1 MNATAPADTN
11 AIVAATIYFSD
22 FALALCAFT
31 IVASLGRP
39 ALSLLRRLS
48 FKQNAYED
56 APKTHAVKTG
66 TPTMGGLLFALVL
79 IVYELVVL
87 GYAVATR
94 FAHAD
99 ASFMR
104 TAFAL
109 PLLGIACA
117 AIGFVD
123 DYASIVRGRNKGLG
137 AREKFGATALVAIAF
152 LTAIAGHVPTQ
163 TLAIGHFAFG
173 VPAWL
178 WYGLSF
184 VAILSTTHAVNL
196 TDGLDGL
203 ASGTLLAPLALLIY
217 IACSAAFTF
226 AAGSSSSALIAGS
239 VDAVTLGA
247 VLGFLI
253 YNKHPARVFMGDTG
267 SLLLGGILAGS
278 AIMLDQQLLLP
289 LIGGVFAAEA
299 LSVIIQV
306 AYFKRT
312 GKRIFRMSPLHH
324 HFELAGWPETK
335 VTARFWLASL
345 ALSLL
350 GLATTFAPRA
360 AS

>member
-1 MNATAPADTN
+1 MTQLSYAQMLYSPLYADAFVAVCGF
-11 AIVAATIYFSD
+11 AIVA
-22 FALALCAFT
+22 L
-31 IVASLGRP
+31 LGRP
-39 ALSLLRRLS
+39 AIGLLRRLS

-66 TPTMGGLLFALVL
+66 TPTMGGLLFVLVL
-79 IVYELVVL
+79 AVYVAITLLVSFF
-87 GYAVATR
+87 GPHASVASVMQ
-94 FAHAD
+94 FI
-99 ASFMR
+99 
-104 TAFAL
+104 AL
-109 PLLGIACA
+109 PLLGIACG

-123 DYASIVRGRNKGLG
+123 DYASVLRGRNKGLG
-137 AREKFGATALVAIAF
+137 AREKFAATAVAAAAF
-152 LTAIAGHVPTQ
+152 LFVVGVLPGHVPTDS
-163 TLAIGHFAFG
+163 LSIGRLVFG
-173 VPAWL
+173 VPTWL
-178 WYGLSF
+178 WYGLGF

-203 ASGTLLAPLALLIY
+203 ASGTLIAPLLLLIY
-217 IACSAAFTF
+217 VAWEASSGF
-226 AAGSSSSALIAGS
+226 ARLGFFGANAGGI
-239 VDAVTLGA
+239 DAMMLGA
-247 VLGFLI
+247 VLGFLV

-289 LIGGVFAAEA
+289 IIGGVFAAEA

-335 VTARFWLASL
+335 VTARFWTASVV
-345 ALSLL
+345 LSLL
-350 GLATTFAPRA
+350 GLATTFIPSA

>member
-1 MNATAPADTN
+1 MPVDYTEMLYGPLYAD
-11 AIVAATIYFSD
+11 AFVAICGFVIVA
-22 FALALCAFT
+22 
-31 IVASLGRP
+31 VLGRP
-39 ALSLLRRLS
+39 AIGLLRKLS

-66 TPTMGGLLFALVL
+66 TPTMGGLLFVLVL
-79 IVYELVVL
+79 VVYALL
-87 GYAVATR
+87 TTLASIFGPHPSLAATAQ
-94 FAHAD
+94 FL
-99 ASFMR
+99 
-104 TAFAL
+104 AL
-109 PLLGIACA
+109 PGLGIACG

-123 DYASIVRGRNKGLG
+123 DYASVLRGRNKGLG
-137 AREKFGATALVAIAF
+137 AREKFAATAVVAVAF
-152 LTAIAGHVPTQ
+152 LLVVGLVPGHVPTDS
-163 TLAIGHFAFG
+163 LSFG
-173 VPAWL
+173 RAVFSVPVWL
-178 WYGLSF
+178 WYALGF

-203 ASGTLLAPLALLIY
+203 ASGTLIAPLILLVYLAWEAVSGFGKLGFFGSNAGGIDAL
-217 IACSAAFTF
+217 
-226 AAGSSSSALIAGS
+226 
-239 VDAVTLGA
+239 VLGA
-247 VLGFLI
+247 VIGFLV
-253 YNKHPARVFMGDTG
+253 YNKHPAKVFMGDTG

-335 VTARFWLASL
+335 VTMRFWTASVVLSL
-345 ALSLL
+345 A
-350 GLATTFAPRA
+350 GFATTFIPSA

>member
-1 MNATAPADTN
+1 MTPLSYQQMLYGPLYADVFVAVCGF
-11 AIVAATIYFSD
+11 AIVA
-22 FALALCAFT
+22 L
-31 IVASLGRP
+31 LGKP
-39 ALSLLRRLS
+39 AIGVLQRLS

-66 TPTMGGLLFALVL
+66 TPTMGGVFFILVL
-79 IVYELVVL
+79 ALYVAITILVSVF
-87 GYAVATR
+87 GP
-94 FAHAD
+94 HAD
-99 ASFMR
+99 LASVLQFI
-104 TAFAL
+104 AL
-109 PLLGIACA
+109 PLLGIACGV
-117 AIGFVD
+117 IGFVD
-123 DYASIVRGRNKGLG
+123 DYAGVVRGRNKGLG
-137 AREKFGATALVAIAF
+137 AREKFAATAVAAAAF
-152 LTAIAGHVPTQ
+152 LAIVGLLPGHVPTES
-163 TLAIGHFAFG
+163 LSLGHVVFG

-178 WYGLSF
+178 WFALGF

-203 ASGTLLAPLALLIY
+203 ASGTSIAPLLLLIY
-217 IACSAAFTF
+217 VAWQATSGFGRLGGFGAN
-226 AAGSSSSALIAGS
+226 AGGIDAL
-239 VDAVTLGA
+239 VLGA
-247 VLGFLI
+247 VLGFLV

-267 SLLLGGILAGS
+267 SLLLGSILAGS

-289 LIGGVFAAEA
+289 IIGGVFAAEA

-335 VTARFWLASL
+335 VTTRFWTASV
-345 ALSLL
+345 ALSLV
-350 GLATTFAPRA
+350 GLATTFIPSA

>member
-1 MNATAPADTN
+1 
-11 AIVAATIYFSD
+11 VIYSPLYGD
-22 FALALCAFT
+22 AFMLL
-31 IVASLGRP
+31 VGFLLVLSLGRP
-39 ALSLLRRLS
+39 AIALLRRLS

-66 TPTMGGLLFALVL
+66 TPTMGGLLFVVVLALYVCVTAIVTALV
-79 IVYELVVL
+79 
-87 GYAVATR
+87 GHTTW
-94 FAHAD
+94 
-99 ASFMR
+99 ASIAEFL
-104 TAFAL
+104 AL
-109 PLLGIACA
+109 PMLGIACG

-123 DYASIVRGRNKGLG
+123 DYSSIVRGRNKGLG
-137 AREKFGATALVAIAF
+137 AREKFAATAVVAAAF
-152 LTAIAGHVPTQ
+152 LLVVGLLPGHVPTDS
-163 TLAIGHFAFG
+163 LSIGRFAFG

-178 WYGLSF
+178 WFSLGF

-203 ASGTLLAPLALLIY
+203 ASGTLIAPLLLLVY
-217 IACSAAFTF
+217 VAWLTL
-226 AAGSSSSALIAGS
+226 AGYWKLGS
-239 VDAVTLGA
+239 FGENTGGVDALVLGA
-247 VLGFLI
+247 VLGFLV
-253 YNKHPARVFMGDTG
+253 YNRHPARVFMGDTG

-278 AIMLDQQLLLP
+278 AIMLDQHLLLP
-289 LIGGVFAAEA
+289 IIGGVFAAEA

-335 VTARFWLASL
+335 VTARFWAASC
-345 ALSLL
+345 ALSLV
-350 GLATTFAPRA
+350 GLATTFIPSA